1 MDGTA
6 PEDAPSPA
14 KLGRLLQHYRE
25 LQRLSVRR
33 AAAAADISS
42 TYLSQLEAGAVKDP
56 SPRVL
61 HRLADTYQA
70 SYTNLMRA
78 AGYLVPTQEA
88 TTGQGV
94 VLDSWDIA
102 LRTTSPLTD
111 NEREALAEYLAWY
124 RSRRGQPPE
133 ER

>member
-1 MDGTA
+1 
-6 PEDAPSPA
+6 
-14 KLGRLLQHYRE
+14 
-25 LQRLSVRR
+25 
-33 AAAAADISS
+33 
-42 TYLSQLEAGAVKDP
+42 
-56 SPRVL
+56 
-61 HRLADTYQA
+61 
-70 SYTNLMRA
+70 MRA